1 MTIYNIS
8 TYIKTKTDPKYIV
21 YEMELYK
28 IDDKGN
34 KIYALKSTGKQ
45 NLQADKRTLVHSSLD
60 ISDPEN
66 TSYILEL
73 NLFHKIGN
81 DEYEVLPEPMTAIIP
96 LKGFLITDKKWGP
109 SREFEYNETT
119 EKTQNGHV
127 FIYSVKVS
135 FKSRAFE
142 DKEHPA
148 GDPLDPFSK
157 EEVEKGLLLRLA
169 KVDYPDQH
177 YAMLCGPAAFF
188 YCLLIDRPD
197 LYKQMV
203 KELWE
208 SGKTKIG
215 TLKLEPGYDCRHPK
229 NFYGYNKK
237 VGIYSKI
244 SAIDWITLASLRD
257 TENVFFDF
265 DSPDDQ
271 IPGITPAGDLKTWFK
286 KAGAEIIYE
295 INTNIV
301 TQALGPKLTLKDLCC
316 LNSYVRE
323 DTHVV
328 MLITSRM
335 FDEEILITT
344 KNHWIVLE
352 DKLKLINGHEVTEQT
367 LLTELVQL
375 KCFSWGEVKNHLLKN
390 TTLADVMKYSY
401 AALVIS
407 KIP

>member
-45 NLQADKRTLVHSSLD
+45 NLQADKRTSVHSSLD

-96 LKGFLITDKKWGP
+96 LKGFLTPDKKWGL

-127 FIYSVKVS
+127 FIYSIKVS

-142 DKEHPA
+142 VKEHPA

-169 KVDYPDQH
+169 KVDYPDQDRS
-177 YAMLCGPAAFF
+177 MLCGPAAFF
-188 YCLLIDRPD
+188 YCLLMDRPD

-215 TLKLEPGYDCRHPK
+215 TLKIEPSSDCRHPTNFFK
-229 NFYGYNKK
+229 NEPPGYLPK
-237 VGIYSKI
+237 VP
-244 SAIDWITLASLRD
+244 AIDWITLASLRD
-257 TENVFFDF
+257 TENSFFDF

-271 IPGITPAGDLKTWFK
+271 IPGITTAGDLKTWFK
-286 KAGAEIIYE
+286 KAGAEIVYE

-301 TQALGPKLTLKDLCC
+301 NHITGPKLTLKDLCR

-335 FDEEILITT
+335 FDTRVPIAT
-344 KNHWIVLE
+344 KNHWIVLA

-367 LLTELVQL
+367 LLTELVEL
-375 KCFSWGEVKNHLLKN
+375 ICFSWGSVDNQLLDN

-401 AALVIS
+401 AAFVIS

>member
-28 IDDKGN
+28 IDDKDN
-34 KIYALKSTGKQ
+34 KVYALESTGKQ

-73 NLFHKIGN
+73 NLFHKLGN

-96 LKGFLITDKKWGP
+96 LKGFLTADKKWGL

-127 FIYSVKVS
+127 FIYSVKVT

-142 DKEHPA
+142 VKEHPV

-169 KVDYPDQH
+169 KMDYPDQDQ
-177 YAMLCGPAAFF
+177 AMLCGPAAFF

-215 TLKLEPGYDCRHPK
+215 TLKLEPSYDCRHPTK
-229 NFYGYNKK
+229 FFRKEPPEYLPK
-237 VGIYSKI
+237 VP
-244 SAIDWITLASLRD
+244 AIDWITLASLRD
-257 TENVFFDF
+257 TENSFFDF

-271 IPGITPAGDLKTWFK
+271 IPGITTAGDLKTWFK

-301 TQALGPKLTLKDLCC
+301 NHITGPKLTLKDLCS
-316 LNSYVRE
+316 LNSYVRK

-335 FDEEILITT
+335 FDTRVPIAT
-344 KNHWIVLE
+344 KNHWIVWA

-367 LLTELVQL
+367 LLTELVEL
-375 KCFSWGEVKNHLLKN
+375 ICFSWGSVDNQLLDN
-390 TTLADVMKYSY
+390 TTLADVIKYSY
-401 AALVIS
+401 AAFVIS

>member
-28 IDDKGN
+28 TDDKGN
-34 KIYALKSTGKQ
+34 KIYALKSTGKR
-45 NLQADKRTLVHSSLD
+45 NLQANKRTSVHPSLD

-96 LKGFLITDKKWGP
+96 LKGFLTPDKKWEL

-119 EKTQNGHV
+119 EKTQIGHV
-127 FIYSVKVS
+127 FIYSVKVT

-142 DKEHPA
+142 AKEHPA

-157 EEVEKGLLLRLA
+157 EEIEKGLQLRLA
-169 KVDYPDQH
+169 KMDYPDQDRSS
-177 YAMLCGPAAFF
+177 LCGPAAFF
-188 YCLLIDRPD
+188 YCLLMDRPD

-215 TLKLEPGYDCRHPK
+215 TLKIEPSSDCRHPK
-229 NFYGYNKK
+229 NFFKEELPGYLPK
-237 VGIYSKI
+237 VP
-244 SAIDWITLASLRD
+244 AIDWITLASLRD
-257 TENVFFDF
+257 TENSFFDY

-271 IPGITPAGDLKTWFK
+271 IPGITTAGNLKKWFK
-286 KAGAEIIYE
+286 KAGSEIVYE

-301 TQALGPKLTLKDLCC
+301 NHVTGPKLTLKDLCR
-316 LNSYVRE
+316 LNYYIGSGM
-323 DTHVV
+323 HVV
-328 MLITSRM
+328 VLIAARMLKLGSGAP
-335 FDEEILITT
+335 T
-344 KNHWIVLE
+344 KNHWIVWN
-352 DKLKLINGHEVTEQT
+352 DKLKLLNGQEITEHSILMEQ
-367 LLTELVQL
+367 VQL
-375 KCFSWGEVKNHLLKN
+375 ELFSWGEVYNQIKIGS
-390 TTLADVMKYSY
+390 TLADVMKYSF
-401 AALVIS
+401 AALVVS
-407 KIP
+407 KLP